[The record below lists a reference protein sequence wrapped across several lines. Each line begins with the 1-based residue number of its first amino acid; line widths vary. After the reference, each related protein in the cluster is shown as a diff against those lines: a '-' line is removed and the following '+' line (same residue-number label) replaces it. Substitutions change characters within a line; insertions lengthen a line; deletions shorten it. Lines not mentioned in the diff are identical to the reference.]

1 MLRLR
6 LGLTLSLSGFRIGS
20 LIITSLLLLVALA
33 PQASTQAQAPAQAVI
48 TQDNLPQSQ
57 RLEGLRLVWQDINR
71 CSAAALTIQLSY
83 YMTFTDLS
91 GAYNEVVRQLNPR
104 LSDASVRIEEMGALA
119 EAQGLGSIV
128 RRGGTVEL
136 LKQLVAN
143 GFPVLIENVYYDGP
157 NGWNDWM
164 SHNRVLMGYDD
175 AVNEFYFYDP
185 LRGAGQNAQGYAMT
199 YDDVAQRW
207 RPFNYD
213 YLVLY
218 RPEEEAKLQEVLG
231 AQWDAAYNA
240 QWTLSLAQAE
250 IDSGNADSFT
260 YFNRG
265 WAELQLDLYEDA
277 AASFDRAL
285 SMGLPWRMLW
295 YEFGP
300 FEAYLEVGR
309 YDDVIREVRR
319 TIAGLPEIA
328 ISPELN
334 VEISIEE
341 LYYYIAQAYLGQ
353 GNTERAI
360 ANLDAALYRKPN
372 FIEARELMDSLTG
385 GTNS

>member
-1 MLRLR
+1 MFGIDRASKL
-6 LGLTLSLSGFRIGS
+6 FFV
-20 LIITSLLLLVALA
+20 VALA
-33 PQASTQAQAPAQAVI
+33 FVAVQFSNSSTAVSAQTPALV
-48 TQDNLPQSQ
+48 TQENLPASH
-57 RLEGLRLVWQDINR
+57 RLEGLKLVWQDINR
-71 CSAAALTIQLSY
+71 CSAAALTIHLSY
-83 YMTFTDLS
+83 YMDFTDLS
-91 GAYNEVVRQLNPR
+91 GAYNEIVRQLNPR

-128 RRGGTVEL
+128 RRGGTLDL

-175 AVNEFYFYDP
+175 ALGEFYFYDP
-185 LRGAGQNAQGYAMT
+185 LRGAGQEQSGYAMT

-213 YLVLY
+213 YLVIY
-218 RPEEEAKLQEVLG
+218 RPEEETKLQQVLG
-231 AQWDAAYNA
+231 QQWDATFNA
-240 QWTLSLAQAE
+240 QWTRSLAQAE
-250 IDSGNADSFT
+250 IDNSTADSFT
-260 YFNRG
+260 YFNKG
-265 WAELQLDLYEDA
+265 WAENQLELHEDA

-300 FEAYLEVGR
+300 FEAYLAVGR

-319 TIAGLPEIA
+319 TIASLPEIS
-328 ISPELN
+328 ITSELK
-334 VEISIEE
+334 VQISIEE

-353 GNTERAI
+353 GNTERGL

-372 FIEARELMDSLTG
+372 FIEARDLKDSLTG
-385 GTNS
+385 AT